1 MRSYIDYD
9 YYFDAGHWV
18 GIDDDNFDRIEK
30 KASAFVREATF
41 DRINEENLS
50 NDVKD
55 AVCAVCEVLWQ
66 DEMLRKQYGGREVKS
81 ENNDGFSV
89 TFVTEEA
96 AGRTHEET
104 LRKKMYTAA
113 RPYLLHTGLLYLG

>member
-1 MRSYIDYD
+1 MRSYVDRN
-9 YYFDAGHWV
+9 YYSDAGYWV
-18 GIDDDNFDRIEK
+18 GIADDDFDRIEK

-41 DRINEENLS
+41 NRINEENLS

-96 AGRTHEET
+96 AGRTHEER
-104 LRKKMYTAA
+104 LQKKMYAAA

>member
-1 MRSYIDYD
+1 MKNYIDYN
-9 YYFDAGHWV
+9 YYLRAECWDK
-18 GIDDDNFDRIEK
+18 IDNVDFSRIAR
-30 KASAFVREATF
+30 KASAFVREITF

-50 NDVKD
+50 DDVKD

-66 DEMLRKQYGGREVKS
+66 DELLRKQYGGREVKS
-81 ENNDGFSV
+81 ENSDGFSV

-96 AGRTHEET
+96 AGRTHEER
-104 LRKKMYTAA
+104 LQKKMYAAA

>member
-1 MRSYIDYD
+1 MRSYVDRN
-9 YYFDAGHWV
+9 YYSDAGYWV
-18 GIDDDNFDRIEK
+18 GIADDNFDRIEK

-41 DRINEENLS
+41 NRINEENLS

-66 DEMLRKQYGGREVKS
+66 DELIRKQYGGREVKS
-81 ENNDGFSV
+81 ENSDGFSV
-89 TFVTEEA
+89 TFVTEES
-96 AGRTHEET
+96 AGRTHEER
-104 LRKKMYTAA
+104 LQKKMYTAA

>member
-1 MRSYIDYD
+1 MRSYVDRN
-9 YYFDAGHWV
+9 YYSDAGYWV
-18 GIDDDNFDRIEK
+18 GIADDNFDRIEK

-41 DRINEENLS
+41 NRINEENLS

-96 AGRTHEET
+96 AGRTHEER
-104 LRKKMYTAA
+104 LQKKMYAAA